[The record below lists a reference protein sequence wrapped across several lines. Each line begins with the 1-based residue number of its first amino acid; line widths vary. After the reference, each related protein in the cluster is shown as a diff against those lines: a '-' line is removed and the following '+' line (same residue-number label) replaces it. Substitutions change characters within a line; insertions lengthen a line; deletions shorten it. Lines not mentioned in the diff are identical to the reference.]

1 MTNIIDYIRRP
12 AVFEPEVVVAM
23 GDAYE
28 RALASFPTLPAKTV
42 REVLAGRIIDLAKK
56 GERDPRALCE
66 RALAALGMESKC
78 DQPAKPSSQASRED
92 RAS

>member
-12 AVFEPEVVVAM
+12 AVFEPEVVTIM

-28 RALASFPTLPAKTV
+28 RALASFPTVPVKTV
-42 REVLAGRIIDLAKK
+42 REVIAGRIIDLAKK
-56 GERDPRALCE
+56 GQRDPRLLCE
-66 RALAALGMESKC
+66 SALAALGVESKC
-78 DQPAKPSSQASRED
+78 HQPDKLSGQPLRED